1 MRCDKILLHRLCDE
15 TGMALVMALGVMV
28 VIGIMGSSLVLYSQS
43 NESAAQ
49 RSSKKQSARSL
60 AEAGLESAI
69 SVLANPANTA
79 LLASQSL
86 IPASQPASPQISNAD
101 GSKAW
106 YWGTVTP
113 PVYSGQ
119 KGIWR
124 LTSMA
129 TVRTPNGGTADITS
143 TLYVDVQFV
152 PTSAQPASTQAWN
165 FIYSWATGAP
175 GVPPNNCDVTIY
187 NNTNIN
193 ASLYVSGNLC
203 LQTPSSIIGP
213 TSVSS
218 PKVILN
224 VQGFLKLNST
234 TNVGTNPQKLTEVH
248 LAGGCYPKSGPWQ
261 ATCGNVEKVFPSSD
275 TTVPA
280 IPKPVADFA
289 NWYQYSSPGPALLNG
304 CATSTGTP
312 PTWDNNTTRDN
323 SLTALGVVDLT
334 PAAGYSCVTPYGSIT
349 WVPGTPGTLTV
360 DGTMYIDGSVTSN
373 AAIVNYDGTGVLYVS
388 GTFLLKNTSLCAI
401 VNASNTGCDAAA
413 WTAATTPDILLIAAD
428 GIGGQVPAGD
438 GIEIRSANWQ
448 GALYA
453 TNTIEV
459 STTSSAQGPMV
470 APTEIISQTGGAPF
484 PQLLNVPF
492 GTPGNSIIQYRA
504 VTPVNFRE

>member
-69 SVLANPANTA
+69 SVLANPANAA

-86 IPASQPASPQISNAD
+86 IPASQPASPQISDAD
-101 GSKAW
+101 GSKVW

-129 TVRTPNGGTADITS
+129 TVLTPNGGTADITS
-143 TLYVDVQFV
+143 TLYQDVQFT
-152 PTSAQPASTQAWN
+152 PTSAQPSSTQAWN
-165 FIYSWATGAP
+165 FIYSSATGAVYP
-175 GVPPNNCDVTIY
+175 NCDQTIY
-187 NNTNIN
+187 NNTAVN
-193 ASLYVSGNLC
+193 ASLYVSGSLC
-203 LQTPSSIIGP
+203 LQTPSSITGP
-213 TSVSS
+213 ASASS
-218 PKVILN
+218 PPITLN
-224 VQGFLKLNST
+224 VQGFLSLSSN
-234 TNVGTNPQKLTEVH
+234 TNVGTASTPLSGVRI
-248 LAGGCYPKSGPWQ
+248 AGGCWKSDTWR
-261 ATCGNVEKVFPSSD
+261 ATCGNPERVYPTSS
-275 TTVPA
+275 TVVPF

-289 NWYQYSSPGPALLNG
+289 NWYQYSSPGPLNP
-304 CATSTGTP
+304 CTTSTGTP
-312 PTWDNNTTRDN
+312 PAWDNNTTRDN
-323 SLTALGVVDLT
+323 SLSSVIDLT
-334 PAAGYSCVTPYGSIT
+334 PASAYSCTTPYGSIIWT
-349 WVPGTPGTLTV
+349 PGTPGNLKV
-360 DGTMYIDGSVTSN
+360 DGTMYIDGSLTST
-373 AAIVNYDGTGVLYVS
+373 ASIVNYDGTGVIYLS
-388 GTFLLKNTSLCAI
+388 GTFLHKNTSLCAI
-401 VNASNTGCDAAA
+401 VNSSNNGCNASAWTTASN
-413 WTAATTPDILLIAAD
+413 PDILLIATD

-470 APTEIISQTGGAPF
+470 APREIISQTGGAPF
-484 PQLLNVPF
+484 PILLNVPF
-492 GTPGNSIIQYRA
+492 GTPGNSIIYYRA
-504 VTPVNFRE
+504 LTPVNFRE